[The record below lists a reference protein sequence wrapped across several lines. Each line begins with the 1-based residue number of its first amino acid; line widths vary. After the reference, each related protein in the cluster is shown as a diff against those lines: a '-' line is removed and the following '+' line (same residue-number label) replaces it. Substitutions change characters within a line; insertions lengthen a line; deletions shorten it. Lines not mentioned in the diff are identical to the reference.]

1 MGHGCLVAFFASS
14 LIRQHSYSCGFSK
27 KVPDMEMNTEQGD
40 ARLER

>member
-1 MGHGCLVAFFASS
+1 MVASLPSSPLLYSASVPTRADS
-14 LIRQHSYSCGFSK
+14 QK